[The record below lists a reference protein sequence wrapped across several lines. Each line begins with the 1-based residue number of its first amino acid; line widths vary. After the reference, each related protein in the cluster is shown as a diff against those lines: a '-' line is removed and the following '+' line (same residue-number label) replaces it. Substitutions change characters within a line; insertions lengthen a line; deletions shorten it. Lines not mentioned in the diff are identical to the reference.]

1 MVFLRVIPSFKDLE
15 CFVNL
20 PGDYPCTKIQMD
32 YQKPSSKAEP
42 FLLKTEKK
50 RDYSIPVTAKSEEP
64 EPEVTNEKS
73 KVPET
78 LKSFEIP

>member
-1 MVFLRVIPSFKDLE
+1 
-15 CFVNL
+15 
-20 PGDYPCTKIQMD
+20 MD